1 MCHSHSLVTG
11 PMAAN
16 PLATLA
22 IAVFLICLLL
32 PTSSSSSSICVA
44 RTQDHVRTAFHFQP
58 AKNWQNGNFQ
68 ISLAWYELLVQ
79 AQIDF
84 SEPSLNTPVEPLL
97 WLGQFMAVTT
107 RAYRSEWCVFFF
119 CCSPVTSWLCFL
131 VGSLHYMVAKA
142 WLTDNRARVLQRHV
156 PPVLPV

>member
-84 SEPSLNTPVEPLL
+84 SEPSLNTHVEPLL
-97 WLGQFMAVTT
+97 WLGAIHGGHDESLQIRMVRVLLLLLT
-107 RAYRSEWCVFFF
+107 
-119 CCSPVTSWLCFL
+119 SPVPSWLAP
-131 VGSLHYMVAKA
+131 LHG
-142 WLTDNRARVLQRHV
+142 R
-156 PPVLPV
+156 